1 MQIPIGQNRK
11 RRRQK
16 KKEGKVRKLGLDIK
30 SFGFGKKLKVASATN
45 IIPKP
50 IYLTSRFRG

>member
-1 MQIPIGQNRK
+1 LVKIENEED
-11 RRRQK
+11 K
-16 KKEGKVRKLGLDIK
+16 KKEGKVRKLGLNIK
-30 SFGFGKKLKVASATN
+30 SFGFGKKLKVASAIN